1 MSEPEDAGDE
11 LEGVEHKDL
20 RREIRALRAQL
31 AAVDQEVHDLA
42 AQVGFDLVSP
52 FGTTPITAIV
62 RYLAAVERIALKDKR
77 WEQER
82 ADAAE
87 ARVAEVEGALRKS
100 ASSYHHEMHFVRFST
115 RAPLEQCGSP
125 VCKEAITALRAT
137 PGGQG

>member
-87 ARVAEVEGALRKS
+87 ARVAEVEGAIHEALQSERPAAGDGSNAAMQLR
-100 ASSYHHEMHFVRFST
+100 AVLFILN
-115 RAPLEQCGSP
+115 RA
-125 VCKEAITALRAT
+125 TLRAT